1 MIGYRS
7 IMSAILAAFIAV
19 LPAAFAMWSGHQIL
33 ALNDNATVPERLFA
47 SRVRNGF
54 VTGMCGALVAAIAF
68 QHLPWAL
75 ALLVFTRMG
84 ASYSFRK
91 QLHRDRWGFVTYF
104 SFFSRLTLAA
114 FGFWLLLALT
124 PWFVWKAEP
133 FQWAVAGV
141 FAVVL
146 LAWNEGYGLVFR
158 AVLRAR
164 PIDDPTLVAR
174 FDEMRGRCS
183 GLPVVSLEQVD
194 LRGGTF
200 VNAAALP
207 SIWRPAVL
215 LSSTLVECLNR
226 DETTAI
232 IAHELAHLEYFNLR
246 RLWWLHLQSY
256 ALIAVGTLMA
266 PVVGIVAPHARTA
279 VFAFWPV
286 LLVAA
291 MAVRQRHRRA
301 HETASDLRAIALTG
315 NADTLIR
322 ALARIHSLARLPRR
336 WDAERERHASHP
348 SLARRIQAIR
358 NASGTAPPT
367 LSKTATF
374 LASDA
379 AASATF
385 SNERLIWREG
395 ASTEH
400 AMDYGRLTTLRV
412 DARRSGAACLVAV
425 DVEHRRWEM
434 LLRDEDVARLQVTLD
449 IVDTHL
455 AAAAPPPAVV
465 RHLPRVLAL
474 LTLTLA
480 MPLGQLAVVLIG
492 AAAVAWP
499 SQPVI
504 AATGVAS
511 LGGFL
516 LAWRDQGLWLNGRP
530 HWTACALL
538 ASGLALA
545 AVAVANRREQL
556 APQVSRFAGLVA
568 GLILVACGAA
578 AVAADP
584 LDLHHAAY
592 TWSWVAVLM
601 FALSGTVA
609 LETRRALRYASVAL
623 ALAGLSFV
631 YLGSTGF
638 LDRFVTDPFVAPA
651 RAAAVT
657 TVTPSVLTEVSLPF
671 EVSSL
676 RLSPAGRYIAV
687 TTEDRKEQTTIHAGR
702 VGDSLMALSADE
714 AAFVDER
721 RLLLLERLSSTSRL
735 RLIDLA
741 RGPDD
746 VWTLS
751 VSVQRARLLLDR
763 ASQRWSLLGWSAS
776 GDVAT
781 ATGVVGEDTVGNL
794 GWKRPDVPVALISA
808 SSSEVL
814 GIESTTS
821 RGRFGVG
828 RRAVSVLWSVTD
840 RGPSAWLTT
849 RLELGCEP
857 LATRGESALCMA
869 FDGARTRL
877 FDVNPVTRRLK
888 ALVSVDG
895 RLIRGGEESRAGWVA
910 GWTNAGPV
918 MVHTTAGTAVR
929 LNGRDGSQPNM
940 LAMADSVIGAVFPNQ
955 NGSTLRLYDRETIE
969 VLR

>member
-1 MIGYRS
+1 
-7 IMSAILAAFIAV
+7 MSTILAAFIAV
-19 LPAAFAMWSGHQIL
+19 LPAAFAMWSGRQIL
-33 ALNDNATVPERLFA
+33 ALSDHATVPERLLA
-47 SRVRNGF
+47 NRVRNGF
-54 VTGMCGALVAAIAF
+54 VTGTCGALVAAVAF
-68 QHLPWAL
+68 PHLPWAL
-75 ALLVFTRMG
+75 ALLVLTRMG

-91 QLHRDRWGFVTYF
+91 QLHHEQWGFVTYF
-104 SFFSRLTLAA
+104 SFFARLSLAA

-133 FQWAVAGV
+133 YQWAVAGV

-164 PIDDPTLVAR
+164 PVDDREIVAR
-174 FDEMRGRCS
+174 FDAMRARCS
-183 GLPVVSLEQVD
+183 GLPVVSLEQVN
-194 LRGGTF
+194 LRGGTL

-215 LSSTLVECLNR
+215 LSSTLVERLNR
-226 DETTAI
+226 DETAAI

-246 RLWWLHLQSY
+246 RIWWLHLQGV
-256 ALIAVGTLMA
+256 ALIAVGTLMS
-266 PVVGIVAPHARTA
+266 PVVRIVAPHAHTA

-301 HETASDLRAIALTG
+301 HETASDLRAVALAG
-315 NADTLIR
+315 SADTLIR
-322 ALARIHSLARLPRR
+322 ALARMHSLARLPRR
-336 WDAERERHASHP
+336 WDAERERYASHP

-358 NASGTAPPT
+358 DASGTAPPA
-367 LSKTATF
+367 LSKAATF
-374 LASDA
+374 LADDA
-379 AASATF
+379 SASATF

-400 AMDYGRLTTLRV
+400 AIDYGRLTTLRV
-412 DARRSGAACLVAV
+412 DARRSGAAYLVAV

-434 LLRDEDVARLQVTLD
+434 LVRDEDVARLQVTLD
-449 IVDTHL
+449 IVDTYL

-474 LTLTLA
+474 CALTVA

-504 AATGVAS
+504 AATSVAS

-538 ASGLALA
+538 ATGIALA

-578 AVAADP
+578 AVAGDP

-592 TWSWVAVLM
+592 TWSWVPVLM
-601 FALSGTVA
+601 LALAGAVA
-609 LETRRALRYASVAL
+609 LERRRPLRYASAAL
-623 ALAGLSFV
+623 ALTGLLFV
-631 YLGSTGF
+631 YLGSTAF
-638 LDRFVTDPFVAPA
+638 LDRFLTDPFVAPA

-657 TVTPSVLTEVSLPF
+657 TVSPSAIAEVSLPF

-676 RLSPAGRYIAV
+676 RLSPEGRYIAV
-687 TTEDRKEQTTIHAGR
+687 ATEDQKERTTIHAGR
-702 VGDSLMALSADE
+702 VGGSLTAFIADE

-721 RLLLLERLSSTSRL
+721 RLLLLERLSSTTLL

-751 VSVQRARLLLDR
+751 VLVQRAGLLFDR

-776 GDVAT
+776 GDIAT
-781 ATGVVGEDTVGNL
+781 ATGIVGEDMVGNL
-794 GWKRPDVPVALISA
+794 GWKRPDAAVVLISA

-814 GIESTTS
+814 GVESTS
-821 RGRFGVG
+821 SPGRFGVG
-828 RRAVSVLWSVTD
+828 RRPVSVLWSITD

-857 LATRGESALCMA
+857 LATRGEAALCMA
-869 FDGARTRL
+869 YDGARTRL
-877 FDVNPVTRRLK
+877 FEVNPVTRRLK

-895 RLIRGGEESRAGWVA
+895 RFRRGEDSHAGWIA
-910 GWTNAGPV
+910 GWTNSGPV
-918 MVHTTAGTAVR
+918 MIHAAAGTAVR
-929 LNGRDGSQPNM
+929 VNGRDGSQPNM
-940 LAMADSVIGAVFPNQ
+940 LAMADSVMAAVFQNQ
-955 NGSTLRLYDRETIE
+955 NGSTVRLYDREAID
-969 VLR
+969 R

>member
-1 MIGYRS
+1 M
-7 IMSAILAAFIAV
+7 ILAAFIAV
-19 LPAAFAMWSGHQIL
+19 LPAAFAMWSGRQIL
-33 ALNDNATVPERLFA
+33 ALSDHATVPERLLA
-47 SRVRNGF
+47 NKVRNGF

-75 ALLVFTRMG
+75 ALLVLTRMG

-91 QLHRDRWGFVTYF
+91 QLHHEQWGFVAYF
-104 SFFSRLTLAA
+104 SFFARLTLAA

-124 PWFVWKAEP
+124 PWFVWKADP
-133 FQWAVAGV
+133 YQWAVGGV

-158 AVLRAR
+158 AVLRTR
-164 PIDDPTLVAR
+164 PVDDPAIVGR
-174 FDEMRGRCS
+174 FEAMRARCS
-183 GLPVVSLEQVD
+183 GLPVVSLEQVN

-215 LSSTLVECLNR
+215 LSSTLVERLSG
-226 DETTAI
+226 DETAAI
-232 IAHELAHLEYFNLR
+232 VAHELAHLEYFNLR
-246 RLWWLHLQSY
+246 RIWWLHLQGY
-256 ALIAVGTLMA
+256 ALIAAGTLMA
-266 PVVGIVAPHARTA
+266 PVVRIVAPHAHTA
-279 VFAFWPV
+279 IFAFWPV

-301 HETASDLRAIALTG
+301 HETASDLRAVALAG
-315 NADTLIR
+315 SADTLIR
-322 ALARIHSLARLPRR
+322 ALARMHSLARLPRR
-336 WDAERERHASHP
+336 WDAERERQASHP

-358 NASGTAPPT
+358 VASGTAPPA
-367 LSKTATF
+367 LSKAATF
-374 LASDA
+374 LADDDSS
-379 AASATF
+379 SATF
-385 SNERLIWREG
+385 SHERLIWREG

-400 AMDYGRLTTLRV
+400 AIDYGRLTTLRV
-412 DARRSGAACLVAV
+412 DARRSGAAYLVAV

-434 LLRDEDVARLQVTLD
+434 LVRDEDVARLQVTLD
-449 IVDTHL
+449 IVDTRL

-474 LTLTLA
+474 CALTIA

-492 AAAVAWP
+492 AAALAWP

-504 AATGVAS
+504 AATSVAS

-516 LAWRDQGLWLNGRP
+516 LVWRDQGLWLNGRP

-538 ASGLALA
+538 ATGIALA
-545 AVAVANRREQL
+545 AAAVANRREQL

-578 AVAADP
+578 AVAGDP

-592 TWSWVAVLM
+592 SWSWVPVLM
-601 FALSGTVA
+601 FALAGAVA
-609 LETRRALRYASVAL
+609 LERRRPLRYVSAAL
-623 ALAGLSFV
+623 ALTGLVFV
-631 YLGSTGF
+631 YLGSAAF
-638 LDRFVTDPFVAPA
+638 LDRFLTDPFVAPA

-657 TVTPSVLTEVSLPF
+657 TVSPSTIAEVSLPF

-676 RLSPAGRYIAV
+676 RLSPEGRYIAV
-687 TTEDRKEQTTIHAGR
+687 ATEDQKERTTIHAGR
-702 VGDSLMALSADE
+702 VGGSLMAFTADE

-721 RLLLLERLSSTSRL
+721 RLLLLERLSSTTLL

-751 VSVQRARLLLDR
+751 VLVQRAGLLFDR

-776 GDVAT
+776 GDIAT
-781 ATGVVGEDTVGNL
+781 ATGIVGEDMVGNL
-794 GWKRPDVPVALISA
+794 GWKRPEARVVLISA

-814 GIESTTS
+814 GVESTTS
-821 RGRFGVG
+821 PGRFGVG
-828 RRAVSVLWSVTD
+828 RRPVSVLWSITD
-840 RGPSAWLTT
+840 RGPSSWLTT

-857 LATRGESALCMA
+857 LATRGEAALCMA
-869 FDGARTRL
+869 YDGASTRL
-877 FDVNPVTRRLK
+877 FEVNPVTRRLK

-895 RLIRGGEESRAGWVA
+895 RFRRGEDSHAGWIA
-910 GWTNAGPV
+910 GWTNSGPV
-918 MVHTTAGTAVR
+918 MIHAAAARAVR
-929 LNGRDGSQPNM
+929 INGRDGSQPNM
-940 LAMADSVIGAVFPNQ
+940 LAMADSVLAAVFPNE
-955 NGSTLRLYDRETIE
+955 NGSTVRLYDRKMID
-969 VLR
+969 VPLR